1 MSKQRV
7 TGKECI
13 EYRRIAAKEISV
25 LAEAAKPPSQCTCG
39 YKTVFVLTL
48 LRFSFFLKGG
58 NVTMAGGVLCP
69 TCAADTI
76 PHLGCLVSVN
86 KES

>member
-1 MSKQRV
+1 M

-48 LRFSFFLKGG
+48 LRFSFFSQGWKRDNGWRRSLFY
-58 NVTMAGGVLCP
+58 VC
-69 TCAADTI
+69 C
-76 PHLGCLVSVN
+76 
-86 KES
+86 

>member
-1 MSKQRV
+1 MR
-7 TGKECI
+7 
-13 EYRRIAAKEISV
+13 
-25 LAEAAKPPSQCTCG
+25 
-39 YKTVFVLTL
+39 
-48 LRFSFFLKGG
+48 
-58 NVTMAGGVLCP
+58 MAGGVLCT

>member
-1 MSKQRV
+1 MRK
-7 TGKECI
+7 
-13 EYRRIAAKEISV
+13 
-25 LAEAAKPPSQCTCG
+25 
-39 YKTVFVLTL
+39 
-48 LRFSFFLKGG
+48 
-58 NVTMAGGVLCP
+58 AGGVLCP